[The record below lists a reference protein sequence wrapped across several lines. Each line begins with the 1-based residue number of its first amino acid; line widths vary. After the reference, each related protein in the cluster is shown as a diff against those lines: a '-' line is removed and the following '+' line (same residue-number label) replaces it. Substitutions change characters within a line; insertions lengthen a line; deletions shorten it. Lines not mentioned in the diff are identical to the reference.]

1 VNVYQS
7 DIHSELMIVMS
18 DAELR
23 AIRQKK
29 FRELQEKLACEQEK
43 TGKTDVDEVLNG
55 IFKDRAWE
63 VFNTASHQFP
73 NVMVRVKKGLVKLA
87 LSGKLR
93 EVTGEQLYLFLRNL
107 GLRVRLNTKIRFVDH
122 GELKSLSAKMR
133 EDLRKT

>member
-1 VNVYQS
+1 
-7 DIHSELMIVMS
+7 MIVMS

-29 FRELQEKLACEQEK
+29 LRELQEKLACEQEK

-122 GELKSLSAKMR
+122 GELKSLSVKMR

>member
-1 VNVYQS
+1 
-7 DIHSELMIVMS
+7 MIVMS

-29 FRELQEKLACEQEK
+29 LRELQERLACEQEE
-43 TGKTDVDEVLNG
+43 TGKADVDEILNG

-107 GLRVRLNTKIRFVDH
+107 GLRVMLNTKIRFADH
-122 GELKSLSAKMR
+122 GELKSLSAKMK

>member
-1 VNVYQS
+1 MNVYQS

-122 GELKSLSAKMR
+122 GELKSLSVKMR

>member
-1 VNVYQS
+1 
-7 DIHSELMIVMS
+7 MS

-29 FRELQEKLACEQEK
+29 LRELQERLVCEQEK
-43 TGKTDVDEVLNG
+43 TGKTDVNEVLNG

-73 NVMVRVKKGLVKLA
+73 NVIVRVKKGLVKLA

-122 GELKSLSAKMR
+122 GELKSLSVKMR

>member
-1 VNVYQS
+1 
-7 DIHSELMIVMS
+7 MIVMS

-29 FRELQEKLACEQEK
+29 LRELKQKLACEQEK
-43 TGKTDVDEVLNG
+43 TGKTDVNEVLNG

-73 NVMVRVKKGLVKLA
+73 NVIVRVKKGLVKLA

-122 GELKSLSAKMR
+122 GELKSLSVKMR

>member
-1 VNVYQS
+1 
-7 DIHSELMIVMS
+7 MS

-29 FRELQEKLACEQEK
+29 LRELQERLACEQEK
-43 TGKTDVDEVLNG
+43 TGKTDVNEVLNG

-122 GELKSLSAKMR
+122 GELKSLSVKMR

>member
-1 VNVYQS
+1 
-7 DIHSELMIVMS
+7 MIVMS

-23 AIRQKK
+23 TIRQRKL
-29 FRELQEKLACEQEK
+29 RELQEKLACEQEK
-43 TGKTDVDEVLNG
+43 TGKTDVNEVLNG

-73 NVMVRVKKGLVKLA
+73 NLMVRVKKGLVKLA

-122 GELKSLSAKMR
+122 GELKSLSVKMR

>member
-1 VNVYQS
+1 
-7 DIHSELMIVMS
+7 MS

>member
-1 VNVYQS
+1 
-7 DIHSELMIVMS
+7 MIVMS

-29 FRELQEKLACEQEK
+29 LRELQERLVCEQEK
-43 TGKTDVDEVLNG
+43 TGKTDLNEVLNG

-73 NVMVRVKKGLVKLA
+73 NVIVRVKKGLVKLA

-122 GELKSLSAKMR
+122 GELKSLSVKMR

>member
-1 VNVYQS
+1 
-7 DIHSELMIVMS
+7 MIVMS

-122 GELKSLSAKMR
+122 GELKSLSVKMR

>member
-1 VNVYQS
+1 
-7 DIHSELMIVMS
+7 MS

-23 AIRQKK
+23 AIRQRKL
-29 FRELQEKLACEQEK
+29 RELKQKLACEQEK
-43 TGKTDVDEVLNG
+43 TGKTDVNEVLNG

-73 NVMVRVKKGLVKLA
+73 NLMVRVKKGLVKLA

-122 GELKSLSAKMR
+122 GELKSLSVKMR